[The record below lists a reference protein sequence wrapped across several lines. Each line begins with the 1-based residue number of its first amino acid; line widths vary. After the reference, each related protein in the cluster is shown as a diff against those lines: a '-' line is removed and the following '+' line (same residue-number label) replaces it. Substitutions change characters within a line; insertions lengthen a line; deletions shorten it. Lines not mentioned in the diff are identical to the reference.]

1 MTARKPTN
9 KQKLDSIM
17 DSIDKFKGV
26 DTFNETNI
34 QKIKREFDSKIVQ
47 EGFYSDFVLK
57 TLDVI
62 KSNEEF

>member
-1 MTARKPTN
+1 
-9 KQKLDSIM
+9 M

-26 DTFNETNI
+26 TTFNETNI

>member
-1 MTARKPTN
+1 
-9 KQKLDSIM
+9 M
-17 DSIDKFKGV
+17 DSIDKFNGV
-26 DTFNETNI
+26 ATSNETNI